1 MMNQASGNVCGCHLG
16 HFGVSKV
23 VHSVIGN
30 KWQDGPLISNPV
42 ASNLKILRKVL
53 CYRDY
58 DFGIVSGTLSWGG
71 GDEIRRIPPYTPPTP
86 GETPPMALLEAH
98 HITKTYSVGNRG
110 ITVLEDVSLTV
121 DTGEFI
127 VIAGSSGSGK
137 TTLLTLLSGLDHPSS
152 GRVCIEGRDITDASE
167 EELAPL
173 RNRSVGFVFQSFH
186 LVPSMTAL
194 ENIMLPAEL
203 KGDADAG
210 GRAGRLLAR
219 VGLSERADNLPSQLS
234 GGEKQRV
241 ALCRALINRPK
252 LIFADEPTGNLDS
265 ENGQVV
271 FDQLI
276 DLKNEQGA
284 TLILV
289 THNLE
294 IARTANRVLTLKD
307 GRLTG

>member
-1 MMNQASGNVCGCHLG
+1 
-16 HFGVSKV
+16 
-23 VHSVIGN
+23 
-30 KWQDGPLISNPV
+30 
-42 ASNLKILRKVL
+42 
-53 CYRDY
+53 
-58 DFGIVSGTLSWGG
+58 
-71 GDEIRRIPPYTPPTP
+71 
-86 GETPPMALLEAH
+86 MALLEAH